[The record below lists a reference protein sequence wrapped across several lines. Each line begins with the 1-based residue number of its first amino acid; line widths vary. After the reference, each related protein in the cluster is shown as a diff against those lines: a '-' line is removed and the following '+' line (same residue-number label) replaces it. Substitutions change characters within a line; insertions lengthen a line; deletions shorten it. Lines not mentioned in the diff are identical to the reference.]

1 MDTVDSYSLFQ
12 SKQFG
17 HFHFASLLNGR
28 EGLGEGKKGVNLK
41 KRRVNSFLHE

>member
-12 SKQFG
+12 SKQFS

-28 EGLGEGKKGVNLK
+28 GGLGEGKKGVNLK
-41 KRRVNSFLHE
+41 KKKKSKFFPS